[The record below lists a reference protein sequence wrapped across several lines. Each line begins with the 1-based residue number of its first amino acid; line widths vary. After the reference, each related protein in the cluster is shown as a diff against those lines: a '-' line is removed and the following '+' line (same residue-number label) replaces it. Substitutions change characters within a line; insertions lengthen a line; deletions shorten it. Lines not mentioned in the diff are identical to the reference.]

1 MKKTLI
7 TISRQFG
14 SGGREIGQKLAKE
27 LNIPF
32 YDKELLELAAKESGI
47 DKELFETE
55 GESTSRGFHLLA
67 AMGYTL
73 GSPITSINEMSL
85 NDRMFLVQ
93 SEVIESI
100 AMQGPA
106 VIVGRC
112 ADYVLK
118 DHPECI
124 NVFIHANMRSR
135 IERAKTS
142 YEVDGDDIE
151 KEIEKIDKRRANYYN
166 YYTDKKW
173 GKVENYHLSI
183 DSSRFGVDECVSAIK
198 QLVEAQNKKFGE

>member
-1 MKKTLI
+1 MKKALI

-135 IERAKTS
+135 VERAKTS

-173 GKVENYHLSI
+173 GKVENYHISL
-183 DSSRFGVDECVSAIK
+183 DSSRFGVDECVAVIK
-198 QLVEAQNKKFGE
+198 QLVEAQSKKFGE

>member
-1 MKKTLI
+1 MKKVII

-27 LNIPF
+27 LNVPF

-47 DKELFETE
+47 DKDLFETE

-85 NDRMFLVQ
+85 NDRMYLVQ

-100 AMQGPA
+100 ALRGSA

-118 DHPECI
+118 DMLECI
-124 NVFIHANMRSR
+124 NVFIHANIKSR
-135 IERAKTS
+135 IERAETS
-142 YEVDGDDIE
+142 YEVDGDDTLRDIE
-151 KEIEKIDKRRANYYN
+151 RIDKRRANYYN
-166 YYTDKKW
+166 YYTDRKW

-183 DSSRFGVDECVSAIK
+183 DSSKFGIDECVAVIK
-198 QLVEAQNKKFGE
+198 QLVESRK

>member
-100 AMQGPA
+100 AMQGSA

-135 IERAKTS
+135 VERAKTS

-173 GKVENYHLSI
+173 GKVENYHISL
-183 DSSRFGVDECVSAIK
+183 DSSRFGVDECVAVIK

>member
-100 AMQGPA
+100 AMQGSA

-135 IERAKTS
+135 IERARTS
-142 YEVDGDDIE
+142 YEVDGDNLE
-151 KEIEKIDKRRANYYN
+151 KEIEKIDKRRVNYYN

-173 GKVENYHLSI
+173 GKVENYHVSL
-183 DSSRFGVDECVSAIK
+183 DSSRFGVDECVTVIK
-198 QLVEAQNKKFGE
+198 QLVEAQNKKFGN

>member
-100 AMQGPA
+100 AMQG
-106 VIVGRC
+106 
-112 ADYVLK
+112 LSL
-118 DHPECI
+118 
-124 NVFIHANMRSR
+124 IH
-135 IERAKTS
+135 I
-142 YEVDGDDIE
+142 
-151 KEIEKIDKRRANYYN
+151 
-166 YYTDKKW
+166 
-173 GKVENYHLSI
+173 
-183 DSSRFGVDECVSAIK
+183 
-198 QLVEAQNKKFGE
+198 